1 MKHDN
6 EFGHIKI
13 LLDEYI
19 QKKGLSKTKVAF
31 KAEMQRTQLNNYIN
45 GDIQRLD
52 MSVLCRLCYAL
63 DCSLH
68 DIIRYVPP
76 NS

>member
-1 MKHDN
+1 M
-6 EFGHIKI
+6 EI
-13 LLDEYI
+13 LLDDYI

-45 GDIQRLD
+45 SDIQRLD

-63 DCSLH
+63 ECDLS
-68 DIIRYVPP
+68 DIVRYVPP
-76 NS
+76 KGR